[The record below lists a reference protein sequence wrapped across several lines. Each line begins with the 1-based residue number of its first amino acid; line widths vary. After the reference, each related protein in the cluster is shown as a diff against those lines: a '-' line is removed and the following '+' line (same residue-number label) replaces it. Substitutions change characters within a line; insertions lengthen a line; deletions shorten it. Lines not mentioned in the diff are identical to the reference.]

1 MTTPLQGVKVLVLR
15 PEHQAGELAGML
27 QDAGAEPVVV
37 PGIRILPPKDWGP
50 IDAALQGMSEY
61 EWVVF
66 TSVNGVA
73 SFTDRCSSLG
83 LGPQHFPPKVGA
95 IGPGTA
101 RALQD
106 YGIQVNWMPQSF
118 TSAALSDELPDP
130 PAKVL
135 LVRADIATEE
145 LDRKLRAR
153 GFDVTRIDAYRTA
166 AGEPQRIL
174 QAYIDCD
181 AVALTSAS
189 IAQSFASAV
198 SGAGKSTV
206 VCSIGPAT
214 SAACRHQDI
223 QVDAEAPEHT
233 MRGLIRALG
242 EYYGRRA

>member
-37 PGIRILPPKDWGP
+37 PGIRILPPRDWGP
-50 IDAALQGMSEY
+50 IDAALQSMSEY
-61 EWVVF
+61 GWVVF

-73 SFTDRCSSLG
+73 SFTERCSSLG
-83 LGPQHFPPKVGA
+83 MSPQNFPPKVGA

-101 RALQD
+101 RALQA
-106 YGIQVNWMPQSF
+106 YGIHVNWMPKSF

-135 LVRADIATEE
+135 LVRADIATQE
-145 LDRKLRAR
+145 LDLELSAR
-153 GFDVTRIDAYRTA
+153 GFDVNRIDAYRTA
-166 AGEPQRIL
+166 PGDPQRIL
-174 QAYIDCD
+174 QAYLDCD

-198 SGAGKSTV
+198 PGAGKSAV

-214 SAACRHQDI
+214 SATCRHQGI
-223 QVDAEAPEHT
+223 HVDAEAPEHT
-233 MRGLIRALG
+233 MPGLIRALG
-242 EYYGRRA
+242 DYYGGRA